1 MLQQISVHT
10 DQIASEQQ
18 ASNFQVAAALPQL
31 QGAIGLLYQ
40 KLEESQ
46 STQAALTRL
55 LGNVRQASV
64 DSTPNAAIGSPR
76 QAMEIACK
84 TQLTRHRMSSTS
96 EINISGIRYGRCQ
109 SSCPCSCHRI
119 RKSVLYPSSRKLLGF
134 GSMSFAG
141 IPMLGGG
148 CNVQACKQTTTPSV
162 RINYCLPTWL
172 ALRMISIWFTSSPLY
187 GPELLIRVP
196 RYVEMGEF
204 GVPPGVGAIV
214 RHDLESLRR
223 CLAIGLC
230 TPNDIYGPDCSLLLV
245 RKHFRVCCKQLPLRK
260 REHS

>member
-1 MLQQISVHT
+1 MLQQISVRT

-18 ASNFQVAAALPQL
+18 ASNLQVAAALPQL
-31 QGAIGLLYQ
+31 QDAMVHLYR

-46 STQAALTRL
+46 SSQAALTRL

-64 DSTPNAAIGSPR
+64 DSTPNATVGSPG

-96 EINISGIRYGRCQ
+96 EIKISGIRHGCCQ

-119 RKSVLYPSSRKLLGF
+119 RKSVRYPSSPKLLGF

-141 IPMLGGG
+141 IPMLGGR

-172 ALRMISIWFTSSPLY
+172 A
-187 GPELLIRVP
+187 
-196 RYVEMGEF
+196 
-204 GVPPGVGAIV
+204 
-214 RHDLESLRR
+214 
-223 CLAIGLC
+223 
-230 TPNDIYGPDCSLLLV
+230 
-245 RKHFRVCCKQLPLRK
+245 
-260 REHS
+260 